1 MRFEILIAFFGFLLY
16 VAAYILASIK
26 RFEGN
31 RGVRLSSYIL
41 LPFGILLYAVFGA
54 IWMAE
59 TYATDKTYLAILAII
74 FSSLAFLLL
83 PVYSLGKEKFK
94 TLSSLALAGAFLF
107 GIAFLVS
114 MIALSQDAILN
125 GLDPEQSSSLLL
137 SPLL

>member
-16 VAAYILASIK
+16 VAAYILASMK

-59 TYATDKTYLAILAII
+59 TYATDKTYLAILAIV

-83 PVYSLGKEKFK
+83 PVYSLSKEKAK

-107 GIAFLVS
+107 VIAFLVS

-137 SPLL
+137 SALL